1 MSEVLLK
8 AENVS
13 IVFGGLKAVSDFDF
27 YINKGELIGLIGPN
41 VLAKPRLSI

>member
-27 YINKGELIGLIGPN
+27 YINKEIGRAH
-41 VLAKPRLSI
+41 V